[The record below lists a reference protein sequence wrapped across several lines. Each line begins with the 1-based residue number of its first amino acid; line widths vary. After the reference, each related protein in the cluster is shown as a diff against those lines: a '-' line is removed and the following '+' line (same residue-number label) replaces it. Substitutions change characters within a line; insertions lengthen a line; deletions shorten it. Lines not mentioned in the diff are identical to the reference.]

1 MYPDC
6 TPTHTY
12 LQHSM
17 RVAEL
22 EWDQPFSSGL
32 SSNSFDWVMY
42 ICSSRESVRESEKT
56 MEHAC
61 VRAGTRAREGERA
74 RERVHDCP
82 CLSFKE
88 REREKEK
95 GETLALSPLSLSRH
109 PPLASLLSPS
119 LPLLFSPSLPLSHSL
134 SSSSPNLPIS
144 LLSYLLLPSSISSPL
159 PHPSQTLI
167 CALTRTTHRY

>member
-1 MYPDC
+1 MCHDSFICVVTRMCGDSFFVPCLIHMCHDYRETEKTSTQCACGQTRMGSTVTHSHVKSLIRAVTHIIRDAFIC
-6 TPTHTY
+6 TLTAHTHTHAD

-61 VRAGTRAREGERA
+61 VRAGTRARE
-74 RERVHDCP
+74 
-82 CLSFKE
+82 
-88 REREKEK
+88 RERESAREI
-95 GETLALSPLSLSRH
+95 A
-109 PPLASLLSPS
+109 
-119 LPLLFSPSLPLSHSL
+119 
-134 SSSSPNLPIS
+134 
-144 LLSYLLLPSSISSPL
+144 
-159 PHPSQTLI
+159 
-167 CALTRTTHRY
+167 